1 MLKFASPPV
10 VYVASALFCFAV
22 AIMDHLSALI
32 IQREC
37 SPAAFGMLSGLT
49 LAIIQT
55 DFQARHS
62 FHSFAYSR
70 E

>member
-1 MLKFASPPV
+1 MLKFASACCLRGFGLV
-10 VYVASALFCFAV
+10 LLRRRYH
-22 AIMDHLSALI
+22 DHLSALI

-49 LAIIQT
+49 VAIIQT